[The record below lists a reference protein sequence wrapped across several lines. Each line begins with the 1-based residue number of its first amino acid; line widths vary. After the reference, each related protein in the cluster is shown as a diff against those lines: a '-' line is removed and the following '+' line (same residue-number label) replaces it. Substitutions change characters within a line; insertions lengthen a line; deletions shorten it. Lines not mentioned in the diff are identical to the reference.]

1 MKIFFFIS
9 FLFLLNSCTNNKTV
23 YWCGDHACINKKEK
37 EAYFKKTMIVEKK
50 IINNKV
56 KNEQENNL
64 IQKVKK
70 DEKKRIKNE
79 KDLLKKS
86 KLERKRKIK
95 EQKRLAKQLKLD
107 EKKRIKE
114 EKKLTK
120 QLKSDEKKR
129 IEQKKLA
136 KKTKLREKNDDLINN
151 EANTSYGLFTEIKEM
166 IIKRNQK
173 RTYPSIN
180 DIDD

>member
-64 IQKVKK
+64 IQKEWEPGNIEKYLGVITEMTQDFFPSNYNYGLKNKK
-70 DEKKRIKNE
+70 Y
-79 KDLLKKS
+79 
-86 KLERKRKIK
+86 KLTP
-95 EQKRLAKQLKLD
+95 
-107 EKKRIKE
+107 
-114 EKKLTK
+114 KKLTY
-120 QLKSDEKKR
+120 
-129 IEQKKLA
+129 EQ
-136 KKTKLREKNDDLINN
+136 I
-151 EANTSYGLFTEIKEM
+151 
-166 IIKRNQK
+166 
-173 RTYPSIN
+173 
-180 DIDD
+180 